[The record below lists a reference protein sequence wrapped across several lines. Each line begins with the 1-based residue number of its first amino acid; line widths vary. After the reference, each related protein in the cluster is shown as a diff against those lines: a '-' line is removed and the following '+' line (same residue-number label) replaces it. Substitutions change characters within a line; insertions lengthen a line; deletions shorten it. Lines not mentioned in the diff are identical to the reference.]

1 MKIPYLKKKPELKSY
16 HNVTW
21 EDNYS
26 WIHQK
31 NILEVLRD
39 KTKLDPEVKN
49 YLDEE
54 NSYANYHLKD
64 TENLQ
69 KKLFDEI
76 KGRIKLDD
84 ESLPYKDHTYE
95 YWSKTTAVGNYSIK
109 LRKKIDTDLVEEI
122 WNGDEEKKKL
132 ETEYFG
138 VGDLEVSNNDKY
150 LGYSLDIKGSEYY
163 TIFIRDIK
171 TNEIITKEISETS
184 GGITFSLDDKYVFYS
199 KLDQN
204 HRARKIY
211 RHEIG
216 NFNGQ
221 DELIFEEKSE
231 AFTVSI
237 GLSSDE
243 KYYFINTSDHNT
255 SEQYYFGVDEINIKP
270 KLIIKREKGIIYSV
284 SSWDSKFFNH
294 TNKDAEDFKID
305 VSDSLEKQNWK
316 TFIPPRDEVLIGG
329 CTFLKN
335 WIIRSETSNALDKLF
350 VKNISSGVEEEL
362 IFSNETVYVPGISL
376 IQKDRDTDNVY
387 LGYSSPKTPSR
398 VYSYNLSTKTKKLVK
413 EQEIPSGHN
422 PEDYIVE
429 RVDYKSHD
437 GRLVP
442 LTITRHKK
450 TKIDGSANL
459 LLYGYGSYGSSMS
472 PNFSSTRLSLIN
484 RDIIWATAH
493 IRGGMEKGMKW
504 WKEGKLINKKNTFE
518 DYIHAAKYLI
528 DNNYSSKGKII
539 GMGGSAGGLLMGAV
553 VNQAPELF
561 LGIIMAVP
569 FVDSLTTNLDHS
581 LPLTVGEF
589 DEFGNAKDIKEHF
602 DYIFSYAPYN
612 NIKKMDYPHIL
623 ITTSL
628 SANTLAVTPEP
639 HENTIFLL
647 WSKLNG
653 LNFSTILSLAINV
666 RSSVFINSEKGKQNE
681 FLIDPLLKPFL
692 GSATFP
698 SNLSILLASITLNSF
713 SEIFLSISCLSFTSF
728 LFSLAL

>member
-1 MKIPYLKKKPELKSY
+1 MKIPYLKKKPELKTC
-16 HNVTW
+16 HNTQW

-26 WIHQK
+26 WIHQN

-39 KTKLDPEVKN
+39 KKKLDPEVKK

-54 NSYANYHLKD
+54 NSFAEYHLKD
-64 TENLQ
+64 TKNLQ

-84 ESLPYKDHTYE
+84 ESLPYRDHTYE
-95 YWSKTTAVGNYSIK
+95 YWTKTTSTGNYSVK
-109 LRKKIDTDLVEEI
+109 LRKKINTDIVEEI
-122 WNGDEEKKKL
+122 WNGDKEKDKL
-132 ETEYFG
+132 KTEYFG
-138 VGDLEVSNNDKY
+138 IGDLEVSNNDKY
-150 LGYSLDIKGSEYY
+150 LGYSLDLKGSEYY
-163 TIFIRDIK
+163 TIFVRDIK
-171 TNEIITKEISETS
+171 TKKNITKEITETS
-184 GGITFSLDDKYVFYS
+184 GGITFSQDDKYIFYS
-199 KLDQN
+199 KLDEN

-211 RHEIG
+211 RHKIG
-216 NFNGQ
+216 NYSGE

-237 GLSSDE
+237 GLSADE

-255 SEQYYFGVDEINIKP
+255 SEQYYFKVDEEKPNP
-270 KLIIKREKGIIYSV
+270 KLIIKRERGVLYSI
-284 SSWDSKFFNH
+284 SSWDGKFYNH

-305 VSDSLEKQNWK
+305 ISHSLEDQKWEK
-316 TFIPPRDEVLIGG
+316 FISAKNEVLIGG

-335 WIIRSETSNALDKLF
+335 WIIRSETSDALDKLF
-350 VKNISSGVEEEL
+350 IKNITTGTEEEL
-362 IFSNETVYVPGISL
+362 IFSDEKVYVPGVSL
-376 IQKDRDTDNVY
+376 TQRDRDTDNIY

-398 VYSYNLSTKTKKLVK
+398 VYLYNLSTKSKKLVK

-422 PEDYIVE
+422 PNNYIVE
-429 RVDYKSHD
+429 RIEYKSHD

-450 TKIDGSANL
+450 TKIDGTANL

-472 PNFSSTRLSLIN
+472 PNFSSTRLSLIE

-504 WKEGKLINKKNTFE
+504 WKEGKLTNKKNTFE
-518 DYIHAAKYLI
+518 DYIFAAKYLI
-528 DNNYSSKGKII
+528 DHKYSSKGKII

-553 VNQAPELF
+553 VNQTPDLF

-589 DEFGNAKDIKEHF
+589 DEFGNAKDNKEHF
-602 DYIFSYAPYN
+602 EYIFSYAPYN
-612 NIKKMDYPHIL
+612 NIRKMDYPHML

-628 SANTLAVTPEP
+628 SDNRVLFDEP
-639 HENTIFLL
+639 AKFTAKLREYKTDNNLL
-647 WSKLNG
+647 
-653 LNFSTILSLAINV
+653 
-666 RSSVFINSEKGKQNE
+666 
-681 FLIDPLLKPFL
+681 LLKTEMNA
-692 GSATFP
+692 GHGGKSGRDGA
-698 SNLSILLASITLNSF
+698 IE
-713 SEIFLSISCLSFTSF
+713 EIAIDYAFALKISKKI
-728 LFSLAL
+728 

>member
-1 MKIPYLKKKPELKSY
+1 MKIPYLKKKPELKSC

-39 KTKLDPEVKN
+39 KNKLLPEVKN
-49 YLDEE
+49 YLEEE
-54 NSYANYHLKD
+54 NKYTDHHLKN
-64 TENLQ
+64 TKPIQ

-84 ESLPYKDHTYE
+84 ESLRYKDHTYE
-95 YWSKTTAVGNYSIK
+95 YWTKTTKTGNYSIK
-109 LRKKIDTDLVEEI
+109 LRKKINSDEIEEI
-122 WNGDEEKKKL
+122 WNGDKEKENL
-132 ETEYFG
+132 GVEYFG

-150 LGYSLDIKGSEYY
+150 LGYSLDTKGSEYY
-163 TIFIRDIK
+163 TIFIRNIK
-171 TNEIITKEISETS
+171 TNEIITKEIAETS
-184 GGITFSLDDKYVFYS
+184 GGITFSLDDKFIFYS
-199 KLDQN
+199 KLDKN

-216 NFNGQ
+216 NFKDQ
-221 DELIFEEKSE
+221 DQLIFEEKTE

-243 KYYFINTSDHNT
+243 KYYFINSSDHNT
-255 SEQYYFGVDEINIKP
+255 SEQYYFGVEEKNPKP
-270 KLIIKREKGIIYSV
+270 KLIMQREKGILYSIN
-284 SSWDSKFFNH
+284 SWDGKFYNH
-294 TNKDAEDFKID
+294 TNKNAEDFKID
-305 VSDSLEKQNWK
+305 VSHSLENQEWK
-316 TFIPPRDEVLIGG
+316 AFIPARDEVLIGG
-329 CTFLKN
+329 LTFLKD
-335 WIIRSETSNALDKLF
+335 WIIRSETSDALDKLF
-350 VKNISSGVEEEL
+350 VKNISTGIEEEL
-362 IFSNETVYVPGISL
+362 IFSNEKIYVPGVSL
-376 IQKDRDTDNVY
+376 VKRDRNTNDIY

-398 VYSYNLSTKTKKLVK
+398 VYSYNLKNKSKKLVK

-422 PEDYIVE
+422 PEDYVVE
-429 RVDYKSHD
+429 RVEYKSHD

-472 PNFSSTRLSLIN
+472 PNFSSTRLSLID

-504 WKEGKLINKKNTFE
+504 WKEGKLTNKKNTFE
-518 DYIHAAKYLI
+518 DYIYAAKYLI
-528 DNNYSSKGKII
+528 DQKYSSKGKII

-589 DEFGNAKDIKEHF
+589 DEFGNAKDNKEHF

-628 SANTLAVTPEP
+628 SDNRVLFDEP
-639 HENTIFLL
+639 AKFTAKLRDYKTDNNLL
-647 WSKLNG
+647 LLKTEMNAGHGGKSG
-653 LNFSTILSLAINV
+653 RDGAIEEIAIDYA
-666 RSSVFINSEKGKQNE
+666 FALKISEK
-681 FLIDPLLKPFL
+681 I
-692 GSATFP
+692 
-698 SNLSILLASITLNSF
+698 
-713 SEIFLSISCLSFTSF
+713 
-728 LFSLAL
+728 